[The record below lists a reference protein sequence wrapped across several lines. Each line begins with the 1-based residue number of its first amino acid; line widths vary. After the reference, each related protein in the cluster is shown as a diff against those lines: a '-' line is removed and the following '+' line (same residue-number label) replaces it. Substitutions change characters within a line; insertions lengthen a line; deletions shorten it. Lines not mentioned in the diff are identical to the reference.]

1 MNHEDFQ
8 LLLLPLLE
16 SLGDGKVHS
25 SMHIQET
32 LSKYID
38 YSDEKLNTFK
48 GINNQPTFLDSVRT
62 AKEHLIRAGLVEI
75 LDNDQWRITSL
86 GKMVLTRRLN
96 SLNLELLKR
105 LPPL

>member
-1 MNHEDFQ
+1 MNQDVFQ

-25 SMHIQET
+25 SIHIQEE

-38 YSDEKLNTFK
+38 YSDEKFNVFK
-48 GINNQPTFLDSVRT
+48 DINNRSTFFDSVRT
-62 AKEHLIRAGLVEI
+62 AEEHLIRAGLVEI
-75 LDNDQWRITSL
+75 LNDEQRRITSL

-96 SLNLELLKR
+96 SLNLEFLKR